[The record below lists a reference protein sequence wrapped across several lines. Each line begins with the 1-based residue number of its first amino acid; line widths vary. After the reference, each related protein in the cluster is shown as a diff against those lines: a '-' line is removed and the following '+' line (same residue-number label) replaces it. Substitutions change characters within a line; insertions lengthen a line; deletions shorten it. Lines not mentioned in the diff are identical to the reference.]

1 LHFLFR
7 DAKKRVMLR
16 YFLVSL
22 TVVAFASL
30 GAAQTKTS
38 PPPDTKGEAVLVEQ
52 YLTRVHFE
60 NDGTGF
66 REVTFAA
73 RIQSEAG
80 IQRYGQLVFGYNS
93 ATEKLDVNYVRVRK
107 PSGEVIETPA
117 ANAQDFAPEVLESAP
132 MYSDY
137 RERHITVSGIRPGD
151 LLEYQTTTKTFTP
164 LAAGEFWFEYDFPDH
179 MAVRQ
184 ARLEIDVPKSREI
197 KLKSPRHKYA
207 MAETGDRR
215 TYTWVV
221 ENITPDRKEKD
232 DSDDQINDDSS
243 EFPDV
248 QLTTFKDWQAVAHW
262 YAKLQ
267 GERVVIDEPVKKKAA
282 DLTRGA
288 TTQLEKAQR
297 LYDFVARDIRYVS
310 LSFGVGR
317 YQPHAANEVLQGSY
331 GDCKDKHTLL
341 AALLQAAGI
350 QSYPVLIHHGRKLDE
365 DVPSPAQFD
374 HVITAARI
382 DKNLVWLD
390 TTAEV
395 APFGLIIYPLRD
407 KKAVLAASDANGGL
421 VTTPDTAPVKNTL
434 SYNIQAKVAENGAL
448 DSVVELTAN
457 GDSAVLF
464 RIFFRGVAQADW
476 PKIAKRLALLQGFR
490 GDVSDVN
497 VQALEQPA
505 KNFVLR
511 YKIHQDAYFNVP
523 SSSVGYY
530 AFPPLG
536 FSELEKKKKGSD
548 SLRLG
553 PALEEHSKAH
563 IEFPANFNLRLPPE
577 VRITRD
583 YGEYSLSYHLANNV
597 LDAER
602 TLIMKVSKLP
612 VSRRN
617 DVESLRNVA
626 RSYTEQSVTCDARPA
641 SKSAVAAASLAIT
654 GTPQE
659 LRKAAAKALQQ
670 RDFNTAAALLKQ
682 VVEKQPD
689 SSEAWDDLGR
699 AYAALNNHTEAI
711 AAYRKQVEV
720 NPFHKRAYDDLAFEL
735 QRAGKLDDA
744 LAAYS
749 KQLENVPVDDTA
761 RKGHALLL
769 AQLGRKEALPE
780 LENAASSTPDDA
792 EIELALARAYA
803 GAGNKDKSASIL
815 TSVIGSA
822 APPANGDL
830 FAAAL
835 GENINPDETLR
846 NAKKIVDAIGE
857 QFDSGAYD
865 QNSSEAAT
873 AMYFLALGWARIGWA
888 KEVKGERL
896 EAMRYLDSA
905 WKLSQSGAVAN
916 RLARI
921 YEKGADTARATQLLQ
936 WAVAAGGA
944 DVEDSKARLAKLT
957 AGHKGAGSAPGPVL
971 LEQLSTVKLPGLS
984 RKSGR
989 ADFLLVFDGSDKP
1002 ERAEFQE
1009 GDAELISAEQAVMD
1023 ATYPVAFPDYSSVK
1037 IVRTASVSCS
1047 ASGCTATLKPLDLTR
1062 ISPLLQVA
1070 AN

>member
-1 LHFLFR
+1 MHFVLK

-16 YFLVSL
+16 YMLASTSL
-22 TVVAFASL
+22 IAFALL
-30 GAAQTKTS
+30 GAAQTKPS
-38 PPPDTKGEAVLVEQ
+38 APPDTKGEAVLVEQ
-52 YLTRVHFE
+52 YVTRVRFE

-107 PSGEVIETPA
+107 PSGEVIETPS
-117 ANAQDFAPEVLESAP
+117 ANAQDLAPQVLESAP

-164 LAAGEFWFEYDFPDH
+164 LAPGEFWLEYDFPEH

-184 ARLEIDVPKSREI
+184 ARLEIDVPKAREI
-197 KLKSPRHKYA
+197 KLKSPKRKFTI
-207 MAETGDRR
+207 AEAGDRR

-221 ENITPDRKEKD
+221 ENIAPDRKEKD
-232 DSDDQINDDSS
+232 DSDDQIDDDSS

-248 QLTTFKDWQAVAHW
+248 QLTTFKDWQSVAHW

-267 GERVVIDEPVKKKAA
+267 GERVVVDDSVKKKAA

-350 QSYPVLIHHGRKLDE
+350 QSYPVLIHHERKLDE

-395 APFGLIIYPLRD
+395 APFGLILYPLRD
-407 KKAVLAASDANGGL
+407 KKAVLAAADANGGL
-421 VTTPDTAPVKNTL
+421 VTTPDTTPVKNIL
-434 SYNIQAKVAENGAL
+434 SYNIQAKVAGSGAM
-448 DSVVELTAN
+448 DSTVELTAG

-476 PKIAKRLALLQGFR
+476 PRIAKRLALLQGLR
-490 GDVSDVN
+490 GDVSDVD
-497 VQALEQPA
+497 VQELEQPA

-511 YKIHQDAYFNVP
+511 YKIHQDSYFNVP

-548 SLRLG
+548 DLRLG
-553 PALEEHSKAH
+553 PALEERSRAH
-563 IEFPANFNLRLPPE
+563 IEFPPNFTLRLPPE

-612 VSRRN
+612 LSRRN

-626 RSYTEQSVTCDARPA
+626 RSYTEQSVTFDARPV
-641 SKSAVAAASLAIT
+641 SNSALAAASPVMT
-654 GTPQE
+654 GSPQE
-659 LRKAAAKALQQ
+659 LRKAAGKALQQ
-670 RDFNTAAALLKQ
+670 RDFNTAAVLLKQ

-689 SSEAWDDLGR
+689 SSEAWDELGR
-699 AYAALNNHTEAI
+699 AYAGLNNHPEAL

-720 NPFHKRAYDDLAFEL
+720 NPFHKRAYDDLALEL
-735 QRAGKLDDA
+735 QRAGKFDDA
-744 LAAYS
+744 LAAYG
-749 KQLENVPVDDTA
+749 KQLENVPVDDEA

-769 AQLGRKEALPE
+769 AQLGRKDAVAE
-780 LENAASSTPDDA
+780 LEGAASSTPDDA

-803 GAGNKDKSASIL
+803 ASGNQDKSRAILASVVG
-815 TSVIGSA
+815 TA
-822 APPANGDL
+822 APAPSGDL

-835 GENINPDETLR
+835 REDINPDETLR
-846 NAKKIVDAIGE
+846 DAKKIVDAIGE

-873 AMYFLALGWARIGWA
+873 AMYFLALSWARIGWA

-905 WKLSQSGAVAN
+905 WKLSLSGSVAN

-957 AGHKGAGSAPGPVL
+957 ASHKGTSPAGGPAS
-971 LEQLSTVKLPGLS
+971 LEKMSIVKLPGLLG
-984 RKSGR
+984 KSGK

-1009 GDAELISAEQAVMD
+1009 GDAELLFAEQALMD

-1037 IVRTASVSCS
+1037 IIRTVSVSCT
-1047 ASGCTATLKPLDLTR
+1047 ASGCMGMLKPLDVTR
-1062 ISPLLQVA
+1062 IAPLLQTA

>member
-1 LHFLFR
+1 
-7 DAKKRVMLR
+7 
-16 YFLVSL
+16 
-22 TVVAFASL
+22 
-30 GAAQTKTS
+30 
-38 PPPDTKGEAVLVEQ
+38 
-52 YLTRVHFE
+52 
-60 NDGTGF
+60 
-66 REVTFAA
+66 
-73 RIQSEAG
+73 
-80 IQRYGQLVFGYNS
+80 
-93 ATEKLDVNYVRVRK
+93 
-107 PSGEVIETPA
+107 
-117 ANAQDFAPEVLESAP
+117 
-132 MYSDY
+132 
-137 RERHITVSGIRPGD
+137 
-151 LLEYQTTTKTFTP
+151 
-164 LAAGEFWFEYDFPDH
+164 
-179 MAVRQ
+179 
-184 ARLEIDVPKSREI
+184 
-197 KLKSPRHKYA
+197 
-207 MAETGDRR
+207 
-215 TYTWVV
+215 
-221 ENITPDRKEKD
+221 
-232 DSDDQINDDSS
+232 
-243 EFPDV
+243 
-248 QLTTFKDWQAVAHW
+248 
-262 YAKLQ
+262 
-267 GERVVIDEPVKKKAA
+267 
-282 DLTRGA
+282 
-288 TTQLEKAQR
+288 
-297 LYDFVARDIRYVS
+297 
-310 LSFGVGR
+310 
-317 YQPHAANEVLQGSY
+317 
-331 GDCKDKHTLL
+331 
-341 AALLQAAGI
+341 
-350 QSYPVLIHHGRKLDE
+350 
-365 DVPSPAQFD
+365 
-374 HVITAARI
+374 
-382 DKNLVWLD
+382 
-390 TTAEV
+390 
-395 APFGLIIYPLRD
+395 
-407 KKAVLAASDANGGL
+407 
-421 VTTPDTAPVKNTL
+421 
-434 SYNIQAKVAENGAL
+434 
-448 DSVVELTAN
+448 
-457 GDSAVLF
+457 
-464 RIFFRGVAQADW
+464 
-476 PKIAKRLALLQGFR
+476 
-490 GDVSDVN
+490 
-497 VQALEQPA
+497 
-505 KNFVLR
+505 
-511 YKIHQDAYFNVP
+511 
-523 SSSVGYY
+523 
-530 AFPPLG
+530 
-536 FSELEKKKKGSD
+536 
-548 SLRLG
+548 
-553 PALEEHSKAH
+553 
-563 IEFPANFNLRLPPE
+563 
-577 VRITRD
+577 
-583 YGEYSLSYHLANNV
+583 
-597 LDAER
+597 
-602 TLIMKVSKLP
+602 
-612 VSRRN
+612 
-617 DVESLRNVA
+617 
-626 RSYTEQSVTCDARPA
+626 
-641 SKSAVAAASLAIT
+641 
-654 GTPQE
+654 
-659 LRKAAAKALQQ
+659 
-670 RDFNTAAALLKQ
+670 